1 MLFLHRRAA
10 SVFILLGKQDKIF
23 FYGLKKKWL
32 WWIFSCFSVWRET
45 TRWRRWKAEQP
56 CPSSRNPLKIFS
68 SPDCT
73 GRDASG
79 PQVRKLILTSPPSFL
94 NPVSRINFLVIAKA
108 LGVWSASYTLW
119 RESVKTVTCLN
130 LSVATETPR
139 LFPQRGLL
147 LRASSKETAATCLPF
162 LQTLAGQ
169 DSATHA
175 ACLLLS
181 DNQMLS
187 LQNKRGSQKSAAV
200 QFVKKDWGRLQT
212 HSY

>member
-1 MLFLHRRAA
+1 MVKKKSDCDEFFHVFQSGGKLHGDDDERRSSRVLPAEIRWRFSPVQTVRAGMPPDHKSENLSSPVHLPFWILFL
-10 SVFILLGKQDKIF
+10 V
-23 FYGLKKKWL
+23 
-32 WWIFSCFSVWRET
+32 
-45 TRWRRWKAEQP
+45 
-56 CPSSRNPLKIFS
+56 
-68 SPDCT
+68 
-73 GRDASG
+73 
-79 PQVRKLILTSPPSFL
+79 SF
-94 NPVSRINFLVIAKA
+94 FLVIAKA

-200 QFVKKDWGRLQT
+200 QFVKQDWGRLQT